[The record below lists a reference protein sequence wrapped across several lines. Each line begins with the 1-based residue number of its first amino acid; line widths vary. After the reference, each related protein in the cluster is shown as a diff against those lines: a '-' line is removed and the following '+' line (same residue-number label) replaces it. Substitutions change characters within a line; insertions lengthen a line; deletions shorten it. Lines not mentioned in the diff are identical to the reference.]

1 MNMVE
6 LCGIRKE
13 YTVAGG
19 GSFMALDDINA
30 VFAQGELVSLIGES
44 GSGKSTLMNVIGGLD
59 THYSG
64 SILAEGENISEY
76 TENELDSYRKQKI
89 GFVFQSFN
97 LIPHLTVLDNVA
109 LAMAIS
115 DISRNERVN
124 RAVTL
129 LRQVGLESQL
139 NKKPD
144 QLSGGQ
150 KQRVAIARAL
160 MNDPDTILA
169 DEPTGALDEETSEQI
184 LTIFKEIAERGKLVI
199 IVTHSEK
206 VAAKSSRIIEIS
218 DGKIIRDSGTATR
231 GPGKMHVSGPNQ
243 RKEKKQHLSFLS
255 AVRLAL
261 LNMREK
267 LGRNIW
273 VSFGTGI
280 GIMSVVLML
289 SLGNGMKDYF
299 RESMN
304 SMLNPLVIEVNM
316 PKEMPKTDE
325 EFDFDSPPDHMLD
338 LMGLRTPFGEKDIER
353 LSSIHNVVSVERAFN
368 LFSFGTNTVKYKDRQ
383 SSIMMLGTV
392 SSNLAESNIKEG
404 TFPKRNE
411 VLLTERTADELGGG
425 LVGEM
430 VTLSV
435 YVNEQVLT
443 GQFKVSGITATEDV
457 SAPPME
463 MTYVNYEDLKQL
475 AEENAFDFAPTTV
488 YLVTDDEDHVD
499 SIKTNVKKLGFSG
512 STSEAMSAIFAEML
526 DTLTIV
532 LAGVSAVSLLVS
544 AIMILVVL
552 HISVSERNKEIGILK
567 AIGARRK
574 DIKRIF
580 VSESF
585 LLGVASGIFG
595 IVMASIIALAA
606 NSISERHL
614 DVPMVI
620 MDPAYILFG
629 LAISVLIS
637 MLAGILP
644 AGKAAKLDP
653 VESLRR

>member
-1 MNMVE
+1 MNMLE
-6 LCGIRKE
+6 LCGVRKE
-13 YTVAGG
+13 YSMSGG
-19 GSFMALDDINA
+19 RSFKALDDINA
-30 VFAQGELVSLIGES
+30 VFMQGELVSLIGES

-64 SILAEGENISEY
+64 SILVEGENISAY
-76 TENELDSYRKQKI
+76 TESELDSYRKQKI

-97 LIPHLTVLDNVA
+97 LIAHLTVLDNVA

-115 DISRNERVN
+115 DIPRKERVGK
-124 RAVTL
+124 AVAL
-129 LRQVGLESQL
+129 LKQVGLESHL
-139 NKKPD
+139 HKKPD

-160 MNDPDTILA
+160 MNDPDIILA
-169 DEPTGALDEETSEQI
+169 DEPTGALDEDTSGQI
-184 LTIFKEIAERGKLVI
+184 LAIFKEIAERGKLVI

-206 VAAKSSRIIEIS
+206 VAATSSRVIEIS
-218 DGKIIRDSGTATR
+218 DGKIIRDTSTASSG
-231 GPGKMHVSGPNQ
+231 SGQINAAHQKKQQ
-243 RKEKKQHLSFLS
+243 RQHLSFRS

-261 LNMREK
+261 LNMKEK

-316 PKEMPKTDE
+316 PKEIPDAGE
-325 EFDFDSPPDHMLD
+325 EFDFNSPPDHMLD
-338 LMGLRTPFGEKDIER
+338 LMGVRTPFGEKDIER

-411 VLLTERTADELGGG
+411 VLLTERTADELGGN

-435 YVNEQVLT
+435 YVNEQVLS
-443 GQFKVSGITATEDV
+443 GEFKVSGITETEDV

-499 SIKTNVKKLGFSG
+499 SIKTRVKKLGFSG
-512 STSEAMSAIFAEML
+512 STSEAMSSIFAEML

-585 LLGVASGIFG
+585 LIGIASGIFG
-595 IVMASIIALAA
+595 IVLAAIVTLSA

-614 DVPMVI
+614 EVPIII
-620 MDPAYILFG
+620 MDPAYIVFG
-629 LAISVLIS
+629 LSISILIS
-637 MLAGILP
+637 MIAGILP
-644 AGKAAKLDP
+644 AAKAAKLDP